1 MRCYHFGNMYL
12 SSIQQG
18 IQAAHA
24 QMELFVKYNPALM
37 KPAQRDV
44 CNNLYEWAT
53 EHKTMICL
61 NAGFNSEMLNIKE
74 FLESEDNPYPW
85 AAFYESEEAMGGLL
99 TNIAIVL
106 PEEVYSVSPETL
118 NIAMQP
124 GMWSPTTQGLTQFDR
139 DLIRMK
145 ARYRMAS

>member
-24 QMELFVKYNPALM
+24 QMELFVKYNPDHPDTKA
-37 KPAQRDV
+37 RED
-44 CNNLYEWAT
+44 LYYWAND
-53 EHKTMICL
+53 HKTMICL
-61 NAGFNSEMLNIKE
+61 NAGFNSEMQAIKG
-74 FLESEDNPYPW
+74 FLESEENPYPW

-99 TNIAIVL
+99 TNIALVL
-106 PEEVYSVSPETL
+106 PESVYSTDTGTL
-118 NIAMQP
+118 DIASQHQWMQ
-124 GMWSPTTQGLTQFDR
+124 SPTTEHLTDFDK

-145 ARYRMAS
+145 AQYRMAK